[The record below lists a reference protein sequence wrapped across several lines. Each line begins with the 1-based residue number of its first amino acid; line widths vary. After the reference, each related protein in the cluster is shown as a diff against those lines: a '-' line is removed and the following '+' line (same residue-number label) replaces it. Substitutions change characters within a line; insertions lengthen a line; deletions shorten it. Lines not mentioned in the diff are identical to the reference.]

1 MNKLKE
7 IIETV
12 IAREIEQDEGVFDNG
27 YILAPVYHDVALKG
41 DGKPEEIITD
51 YQLDFFF
58 RKKGETIAKAKALIE
73 ALSDYPMDD
82 FAFTWESTARLW
94 RCTTRIETI

>member
-1 MNKLKE
+1 MNNLKE

-27 YILAPVYHDVALKG
+27 YILAPIYNDIALKG
-41 DGKPEEIITD
+41 DGKPEEITTN

-58 RKKGETIAKAKALIE
+58 KKKNETIAKAKALIE
-73 ALSDYPMDD
+73 ALSDYPTNNLT
-82 FAFTWESTARLW
+82 FTWESTPRLW
-94 RCTTRIETI
+94 RCTVSIETI